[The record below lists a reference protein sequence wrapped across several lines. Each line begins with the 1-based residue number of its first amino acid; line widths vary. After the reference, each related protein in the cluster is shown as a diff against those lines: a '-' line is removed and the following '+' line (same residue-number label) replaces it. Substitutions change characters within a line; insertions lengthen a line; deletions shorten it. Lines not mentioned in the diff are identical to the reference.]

1 MVEAHRGAGSTA
13 IMTFTQEQIAY
24 LESLPA
30 VEHASAT
37 RITYAE
43 DFRRICLE
51 RYRHGASPTAMFRE
65 AGLDPKLVGYKRIE
79 RCFARWKLQA
89 DGAAG
94 GSAGNGSESG
104 ASHTGEA
111 RVDGATGIDTGT
123 RTTSADASADG
134 RDAGATGRAG
144 GDGEN
149 RATSTRFGGTTGGM
163 TGDGLGGFS
172 RFAVSGG
179 VTRISAVSGGHAAGA
194 TGSTGLTGVAGARD
208 AAIGPADPRD
218 TIIARQALLI
228 DELEHEIAELRHG
241 DGSYRAPDGKD

>member
-1 MVEAHRGAGSTA
+1 
-13 IMTFTQEQIAY
+13 MTFTQEQIAY

-89 DGAAG
+89 DSAAG
-94 GSAGNGSESG
+94 GSAGNGSESV
-104 ASHTGEA
+104 ASQA
-111 RVDGATGIDTGT
+111 RPAGVDGAAGSDAGM
-123 RTTSADASADG
+123 RTATADTSADV
-134 RDAGATGRAG
+134 RGATGG
-144 GDGEN
+144 V
-149 RATSTRFGGTTGGM
+149 TGGM
-163 TGDGLGGFS
+163 TGNSLGGFS

-179 VTRISAVSGGHAAGA
+179 VTRISAVSDGHDGQTAGA
-194 TGSTGLTGVAGARD
+194 AGSTGLTGVAGATG

>member
-1 MVEAHRGAGSTA
+1 
-13 IMTFTQEQIAY
+13 MTFTQEQIAY

-89 DGAAG
+89 DSAAGDGSSRTGSGASQARPAGVDGAAG
-94 GSAGNGSESG
+94 GDA
-104 ASHTGEA
+104 
-111 RVDGATGIDTGT
+111 GT
-123 RTTSADASADG
+123 RTTTADASADG
-134 RDAGATGRAG
+134 RDAGS
-144 GDGEN
+144 DG
-149 RATSTRFGGTTGGM
+149 

-172 RFAVSGG
+172 RFAASGG
-179 VTRISAVSGGHAAGA
+179 VTRISAVSGGQTVGA
-194 TGSTGLTGVAGARD
+194 MGT
-208 AAIGPADPRD
+208 AIGPADPRD

>member
-1 MVEAHRGAGSTA
+1 MVEARRGAGSVA

-89 DGAAG
+89 DSAAG
-94 GSAGNGSESG
+94 GSAGNGSESV
-104 ASHTGEA
+104 ASQA
-111 RVDGATGIDTGT
+111 RPAGVDGAAGSDVGT
-123 RTTSADASADG
+123 RTATADASADG
-134 RDAGATGRAG
+134 R
-144 GDGEN
+144 
-149 RATSTRFGGTTGGM
+149 GM
-163 TGDGLGGFS
+163 TGGRTGNGLGGFS

-179 VTRISAVSGGHAAGA
+179 VARISAMSDGHDGQTAGA
-194 TGSTGLTGVAGARD
+194 AGSTGLTGVAGATG

-241 DGSYRAPDGKD
+241 DGSYRAPDGPDKV

>member
-1 MVEAHRGAGSTA
+1 
-13 IMTFTQEQIAY
+13 MTFTQEQIAY

-43 DFRRICLE
+43 DFCRICLE

-89 DGAAG
+89 DSAAG
-94 GSAGNGSESG
+94 DGSGTGSG
-104 ASHTGEA
+104 ASHAGTTG
-111 RVDGATGIDTGT
+111 VDGVAGSDAGT
-123 RTTSADASADG
+123 RTASADASADG
-134 RDAGATGRAG
+134 RDAGATGRAC

-149 RATSTRFGGTTGGM
+149 RATATRLGDTTGGG

-172 RFAVSGG
+172 RFAASGG
-179 VTRISAVSGGHAAGA
+179 VTRISAVSGGQTVGA
-194 TGSTGLTGVAGARD
+194 MGT
-208 AAIGPADPRD
+208 AIGPADPRD

>member
-1 MVEAHRGAGSTA
+1 
-13 IMTFTQEQIAY
+13 MTFTQEQIAY

-89 DGAAG
+89 DSAAAG
-94 GSAGNGSESG
+94 DGSVDTGSG
-104 ASHTGEA
+104 ASHAGTTD
-111 RVDGATGIDTGT
+111 VDGAAGSDAGT
-123 RTTSADASADG
+123 RTTTADASTGG

-149 RATSTRFGGTTGGM
+149 RATATRLGGATGGG

-172 RFAVSGG
+172 RFAASGG
-179 VTRISAVSGGHAAGA
+179 VTRISAISGGQTVGA
-194 TGSTGLTGVAGARD
+194 MGT
-208 AAIGPADPRD
+208 AIGPADPRD

>member
-1 MVEAHRGAGSTA
+1 
-13 IMTFTQEQIAY
+13 MTFTQEQIAY
-24 LESLPA
+24 LESLSA

-89 DGAAG
+89 DSAAGDGGSGTGSGASQARPADVDGAAG
-94 GSAGNGSESG
+94 GDA
-104 ASHTGEA
+104 
-111 RVDGATGIDTGT
+111 GT
-123 RTTSADASADG
+123 RTTTADASTGG

-149 RATSTRFGGTTGGM
+149 RATATRLGGATGGG

-172 RFAVSGG
+172 RFAASGG
-179 VTRISAVSGGHAAGA
+179 VTRISAISGGQTVGA
-194 TGSTGLTGVAGARD
+194 MGT
-208 AAIGPADPRD
+208 AIGPADPRD

-241 DGSYRAPDGKD
+241 DGSYRAPDGPDERA